1 MRGFGVGGF
10 RSIKGIFYVHPALSV
25 LVATLLLTAGCA
37 GSSSS
42 APVSSVVK
50 QCILPGDQTGTI
62 SAHWPLTPIPI
73 TLAAGQFSATEN
85 AAIKTAADTWNSFYT
100 ASIGSPTIDYGG
112 GASVRETT
120 STKPTSLCNSHIVGP
135 SSYTGQVVI
144 YKEGTWPYSNHSAIA
159 LTSFC
164 PSAAKPL
171 PTISMAIMEVNYQ
184 DFFVTGT
191 KQPDLASIFVHEF
204 GHLMGLDH
212 SCAAGGKTGFPD
224 CNAASLNPD
233 YFSAVMYPVILF
245 DGSGVGQVR
254 AALQTN
260 DQGRANCL
268 YGAGS
273 K

>member
-1 MRGFGVGGF
+1 MGGPGAENKAYFTARAAFGAVCVLAI
-10 RSIKGIFYVHPALSV
+10 SLS
-25 LVATLLLTAGCA
+25 GCA
-37 GSSSS
+37 GSST
-42 APVSSVVK
+42 APAATIVK
-50 QCILPGDQTGTI
+50 QCVLPSDQTGTI
-62 SAHWPLTPIPI
+62 SAHWPLTPVPI

-85 AAIKTAADTWNSFYT
+85 AAIKAAADTWNTFYT
-100 ASIGSPTIDYGG
+100 ASIGQPTIDYGG

-120 STKPTSLCNSHIVGP
+120 STKPTSLCNSHIVST
-135 SSYTGQVVI
+135 SSFTGQVVI
-144 YKEGTWPYSNHSAIA
+144 YKEGKWPYANHAAIA

-164 PSAAKPL
+164 PSPASPL

-184 DFFVTGT
+184 DFFVSGA
-191 KQPDLASIFVHEF
+191 KQPDLTSIFVHEF

-245 DGSGVGQVR
+245 DNSGVGQVR
-254 AALQTN
+254 ATLQSN
-260 DQGRANCL
+260 DEGRANCL